1 MAMDYVEISMRA
13 TLAANGGQSKNIV
26 NIFNCRRVS
35 GATTP
40 VKSAIEAAFQT
51 AIGAPIL
58 AASSDDY
65 VQDGTAIRY
74 LDDATDPPVTF
85 AEAGAG
91 AISTDRMPGYN
102 AVVVQMHTAI
112 KGKSGRGSKHFAG
125 VVEAHTTG
133 DILTGTGVT
142 LWQAVAT
149 AMAAGFTDAQG
160 NSWRLGINSHKPPAQ
175 WLVNPV
181 TIVWNDV
188 TSTLL
193 NLSLGTMRRRKVR
206 TVV

>member
-1 MAMDYVEISMRA
+1 MAMDYLEIIARGV
-13 TLAANGGQSKNIV
+13 LAANGAASKNV
-26 NIFNCRRVS
+26 ANVFNFRRVS

-40 VKSAIEAAFQT
+40 AKANIEVAFQT
-51 AIGAPIL
+51 AIMDKVLL
-58 AASSDDY
+58 AVSADY
-65 VQDGTAIRY
+65 AQDGNALRW

-85 AEAGAG
+85 PEIGVGAL
-91 AISTDRMPGYN
+91 ATDRMPGYN
-102 AVVVQMHTAI
+102 AVVVQLHTAI

-125 VVEAHTTG
+125 VVEASTTG
-133 DILTGTGVT
+133 DVLTGGGVT
-142 LWQAVAT
+142 LWQTVAT
-149 AMAAGFTDAQG
+149 ALNAGFTDSDG
-160 NSWRLGINSHKPPAQ
+160 NQWRLGINSHKPPAQ

-193 NLSLGTMRRRKVR
+193 NLTLGTMRRRKVR